1 MLVDMTKPSSEAIWL
16 ERVLAWRQDGRSA
29 AHYCEDKPY
38 HPSSLLSW
46 SSRLGQE
53 GKVQPLTTRRKRAFE
68 TVSSA
73 TFARIVAR
81 PTPQPSAAVVV
92 AVGASRIEVAEGFDP
107 GLLRSVVSALAGGG
121 Q

>member
-1 MLVDMTKPSSEAIWL
+1 MTKPSSEAVWL

-29 AHYCEDKPY
+29 AQYCEDKPY

-53 GKVQPLTTRRKRAFE
+53 GKVQPLTNRRDRAAKKALP
-68 TVSSA
+68 A
-73 TFARIVAR
+73 TFARVVTRAN
-81 PTPQPSAAVVV
+81 PQPTTAVVV

-107 GLLRSVVSALAGGG
+107 GLLRAVVTALSGGG

>member
-1 MLVDMTKPSSEAIWL
+1 MLVDMTKPSSEAMWL

-29 AHYCEDKPY
+29 ARYCEDKPY

-53 GKVQPLTTRRKRAFE
+53 GKVQPLINRRASRA
-68 TVSSA
+68 TPLV
-73 TFARIVAR
+73 TFARVVAR

-92 AVGASRIEVAEGFDP
+92 AVGASRIEVTEGFDP
-107 GLLRSVVSALAGGG
+107 GLLHAVVSALGGGG

>member
-29 AHYCEDKPY
+29 AQYCEDQPY

-53 GKVQPLTTRRKRAFE
+53 GKVQRLTKRRKGAAQAE
-68 TVSSA
+68 AGA
-73 TFARIVAR
+73 TFARVVAR
-81 PTPQPSAAVVV
+81 PAPQPSAAVVV
-92 AVGASRIEVAEGFDP
+92 AVGASRIEVSEGFDP
-107 GLLRSVVSALAGGG
+107 GLLHAVVRALAGGG

>member
-29 AHYCEDKPY
+29 AQYCEDQPY

-46 SSRLGQE
+46 SSRLGQV
-53 GKVQPLTTRRKRAFE
+53 GKVQPLTNRRKGAAKAAAA
-68 TVSSA
+68 T

-81 PTPQPSAAVVV
+81 PAPQPSAAVVV
-92 AVGASRIEVAEGFDP
+92 AVGASRIEVTEGFDP
-107 GLLRSVVSALAGGG
+107 GLLHAVVSALAGGG

>member
-1 MLVDMTKPSSEAIWL
+1 MTKRSSEAIWL

-29 AHYCEDKPY
+29 AQYCEDKPY

-53 GKVQPLTTRRKRAFE
+53 GKVQPLTRRRKHAGLSAA
-68 TVSSA
+68 VA
-73 TFARIVAR
+73 TFARVVAR
-81 PTPQPSAAVVV
+81 PALPPTAAVVV
-92 AVGASRIEVAEGFDP
+92 AVGTSRIEVAEGFDP
-107 GLLRSVVSALAGGG
+107 VLLRAVVDALVGGG